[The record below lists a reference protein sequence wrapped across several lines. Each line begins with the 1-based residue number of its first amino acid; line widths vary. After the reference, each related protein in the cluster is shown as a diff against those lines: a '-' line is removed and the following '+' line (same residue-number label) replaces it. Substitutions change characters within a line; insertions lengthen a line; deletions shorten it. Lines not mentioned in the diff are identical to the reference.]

1 MENLNLKDFLKFN
14 FLSNIEL
21 SKDNKNLLFVK
32 SNQDYENNNY
42 ISDAFIYNIEKN
54 KIYKLTSVKDASL
67 VSWLDNDTV
76 IFKSSLRDEELKSK
90 KDEEFIDYSLLYSI
104 NINGGEAES
113 LFNIELEVIDLYS
126 IDENNFL
133 IKAIYDINRDKKIKE
148 DNYLEWA
155 KEEIDYEVFDE
166 IPFWINNVGITNKK
180 RDRLYHYN
188 KKENKLTAITDEY
201 SNVNSFKYKDGKVLC
216 IINSFKDKSP
226 TTSELRLYDINDI
239 NNIKEK
245 IIIDSNKYAIYF
257 ADFIID
263 DDNKEKIISVMTDM
277 KKYGLNENSSF
288 YLIDENNNINFVYHY
303 DNGLGNMIGTD
314 CSFGGGKDIRVY
326 KNQIYFVGTENENAH
341 IKCLDLKG
349 NIKNITNK
357 QGAVNY
363 FDVSND
369 DNIYFIAFRDLNL
382 EEIYCINNE
391 IEKQLTH
398 FNEDILKE
406 KSLSIPEKVSFKTP
420 NNFEIDG
427 WVLKPINYDENKK
440 YPAILD
446 IHGGPKTAYGEIFFN
461 EMQVWAN
468 MGYFVFFCNPRG
480 SEGKGNAFADIR
492 GIYGTIDYEDIMKFT
507 DIVLEK
513 YTNIDKSR
521 VGVTGGSY
529 GGFMVNWIIG
539 HTDRFKCAASQR
551 SISNWIDDFGTTDI
565 GYYFNPDELG
575 GDVWSGFDKLWEQ
588 SPLKYANNAKT
599 PTLFIHSEED
609 YRCYQSQA
617 FQMFTALKYH
627 GVESRICLFKC
638 ENHELSRSGK
648 PKHRVRRLK
657 EITDWF
663 EKYLK

>member
-1 MENLNLKDFLKFN
+1 MENLNIKDFLKFN

-21 SKDNKNLLFVK
+21 SKDDKNLLFVK

-42 ISDAFIYNIEKN
+42 ISNAFIYNIEKN
-54 KIYKLTSVKDASL
+54 IVYKLTSVKDASL

-90 KDEEFIDYSLLYSI
+90 KDEEFIDYSLFYSI

-133 IKAIYDINRDKKIKE
+133 IKAVYDINRDRKRKE
-148 DNYLEWA
+148 NNYLEWA

-166 IPFWINNVGITNKK
+166 IPFWVNNVGITNKK
-180 RDRLYHYN
+180 RERLYHYN

-216 IINSFKDKSP
+216 IINSFIDKAP

-263 DDNKEKIISVMTDM
+263 NDNNKEKIISVMTDM

-288 YLIDENNNINFVYHY
+288 YLIDENINLLYHY

-314 CSFGGGKDIRVY
+314 SSFGGGKEIRVY
-326 KNQIYFVGTENENAH
+326 KDKIYFVGTENENAH

-349 NIKNITNK
+349 NIKTITNK
-357 QGAVNY
+357 KGAVNY

-369 DNIYFIAFRDLNL
+369 DVYFIGFRDLKL
-382 EEIYCINNE
+382 EEIYCINNGV
-391 IEKQLTH
+391 EKQLTH
-398 FNEDILKE
+398 FNEDILKD
-406 KSLSIPEKVSFKTP
+406 KSLSIPERVSFKT
-420 NNFEIDG
+420 NNDFEIDG

-492 GIYGTIDYEDIMKFT
+492 KIYGTIDYEDIMKFT
-507 DIVLEK
+507 DVVLEK
-513 YTNIDKSR
+513 YTNIDKDR
-521 VGVTGGSY
+521 IGVTGGSY

-539 HTDRFKCAASQR
+539 HTNRFKCAASQR

-609 YRCYQSQA
+609 YRCYQTQA
-617 FQMFTALKYH
+617 FQMFTALKYY
-627 GVESRICLFKC
+627 GVESRICLFKG

-648 PKHRVRRLK
+648 PKHRLRRLK
-657 EITDWF
+657 EITNWF

>member
-1 MENLNLKDFLKFN
+1 MF
-14 FLSNIEL
+14 
-21 SKDNKNLLFVK
+21 
-32 SNQDYENNNY
+32 
-42 ISDAFIYNIEKN
+42 
-54 KIYKLTSVKDASL
+54 
-67 VSWLDNDTV
+67 
-76 IFKSSLRDEELKSK
+76 
-90 KDEEFIDYSLLYSI
+90 YSI

-113 LFNIELEVIDLYS
+113 LFNIELEAVDLYS

-133 IKAIYDINRDKKIKE
+133 IKAIYDINREKKRKE
-148 DNYLEWA
+148 DNYLEWV
-155 KEEIDYEVFDE
+155 KEEVDYEVFDE
-166 IPFWINNVGITNKK
+166 IPFWVNNVGITNKK
-180 RDRLYHYN
+180 RERLYHYN
-188 KKENKLTAITDEY
+188 KKENKLTSITDEY

-216 IINSFKDKSP
+216 IINSFTDKAP
-226 TTSELRLYDINDI
+226 TTTELRLYDINDI

-245 IIIDSNKYAIYF
+245 VIIDSNKYAIYF

-263 DDNKEKIISVMTDM
+263 YDNKEKIISVMTDM
-277 KKYGLNENSSF
+277 KKYGLNENSGF
-288 YLIDENNNINFVYHY
+288 YLIDENNNINLLYHY

-314 CSFGGGKDIRVY
+314 SSYGGGNDIRVY
-326 KNQIYFVGTENENAH
+326 KDKIYFVGTENENVH
-341 IKCLDLKG
+341 IKCLDFKG
-349 NIKNITNK
+349 NIITITNK
-357 QGAVNY
+357 KGAVNC
-363 FDVSND
+363 FDVSD
-369 DNIYFIAFRDLNL
+369 DNIYFIGFRDLKL
-382 EEIYCINNE
+382 EEIYSINNE
-391 IEKQLTH
+391 AEKQLTF
-398 FNEDILKE
+398 FNEDVLKE
-406 KSLSIPEKVSFKTP
+406 KSLSIPEKVSFKTS
-420 NNFEIDG
+420 NNFEIEG
-427 WVLKPINYDENKK
+427 WVLKPINYDEKQK

-492 GIYGTIDYEDIMKFT
+492 KIYGTIDYEDIMKFT

-513 YTNIDKSR
+513 YTNIDKNR
-521 VGVTGGSY
+521 LGVTGGSY

-539 HTDRFKCAASQR
+539 HTDRFKCAVSQR

-575 GDVWSGFDKLWEQ
+575 GDVCSGFDKLWQQ

-609 YRCYQSQA
+609 YRCYQTQA
-617 FQMFTALKYH
+617 FQMFTALKYY
-627 GVESRICLFKC
+627 GVESRICLFKG

-648 PKHRVRRLK
+648 PKHRLRRLK

>member
-1 MENLNLKDFLKFN
+1 MESLNIKDFLNFN

-21 SKDNKNLLFVK
+21 SEDNKNLLFVK
-32 SNQDYENNNY
+32 SNQNYENNNY
-42 ISDAFIYNIEKN
+42 ISDAFIYNIENN
-54 KIYKLTSVKDASL
+54 KTYKLTSVKDASL
-67 VSWLDNDTV
+67 VSWLNNDTV

-90 KDEEFIDYSLLYSI
+90 KDEEFIDYSLFYSI

-113 LFNIELEVIDLYS
+113 LFNIELEAVDLYS

-133 IKAIYDINRDKKIKE
+133 IKAIYDINREKKRKE
-148 DNYLEWA
+148 DNYLEWV
-155 KEEIDYEVFDE
+155 KEEVDYEVFDE
-166 IPFWINNVGITNKK
+166 IPFLVNNVGITNKK
-180 RDRLYHYN
+180 RERLYHYN
-188 KKENKLTAITDEY
+188 KKENKLTSITDEY
-201 SNVNSFKYKDGKVLC
+201 SNVNSFKYKNGKVLC
-216 IINSFKDKSP
+216 IINSFTDKAP
-226 TTSELRLYDINDI
+226 TTTELRLYDINDI

-245 IIIDSNKYAIYF
+245 VIIDSNKYAIYF

-263 DDNKEKIISVMTDM
+263 YDNKEKIISVMTDM
-277 KKYGLNENSSF
+277 KKYGLNENSGF
-288 YLIDENNNINFVYHY
+288 YLIDENNNINLLYHY

-314 CSFGGGKDIRVY
+314 SSFGGGKDIRVY
-326 KNQIYFVGTENENAH
+326 KDKIYFVGTENENAH

-349 NIKNITNK
+349 NIITITNK
-357 QGAVNY
+357 KGAVNC
-363 FDVSND
+363 FDVSD
-369 DNIYFIAFRDLNL
+369 DNIYFIGFRDLKL
-382 EEIYCINNE
+382 EDIYSINNE
-391 IEKQLTH
+391 AEKQLTC
-398 FNEDILKE
+398 FNEDVIKE
-406 KSLSIPEKVSFKTP
+406 KSLSIPEKVSFKTS

-492 GIYGTIDYEDIMKFT
+492 KIYGTIDYEDIMKFT

-513 YTNIDKSR
+513 YTNIDKNR
-521 VGVTGGSY
+521 LGVTGGSY

-539 HTDRFKCAASQR
+539 HTDRFKCAVSQR

-575 GDVWSGFDKLWEQ
+575 GDVCSGFDKLWQQ

-609 YRCYQSQA
+609 YRCYQTQA
-617 FQMFTALKYH
+617 FQMFTALKYY
-627 GVESRICLFKC
+627 GVESRICLFKG

-648 PKHRVRRLK
+648 PKHRLRRLK

>member
-1 MENLNLKDFLKFN
+1 MESLNIKDFLNFN

-21 SKDNKNLLFVK
+21 SEDNKNLLFIK
-32 SNQDYENNNY
+32 SNQDYEKNNY

-54 KIYKLTSVKDASL
+54 KTYKLTSVKDVSL
-67 VSWLDNDTV
+67 ISWLNNDTV

-90 KDEEFIDYSLLYSI
+90 KDEEFIDYSLFYSI

-113 LFNIELEVIDLYS
+113 LFNIELEAVDLYS

-133 IKAIYDINRDKKIKE
+133 IKAIYDINREKKRKE
-148 DNYLEWA
+148 DNYLEWV
-155 KEEIDYEVFDE
+155 KEEVDYEVFDE
-166 IPFWINNVGITNKK
+166 IPFWVNNVGITNKK
-180 RDRLYHYN
+180 RERLYHYN
-188 KKENKLTAITDEY
+188 KKENKLTSITDEY

-216 IINSFKDKSP
+216 IINSFTDKAP
-226 TTSELRLYDINDI
+226 TTTELRLYDINDI

-245 IIIDSNKYAIYF
+245 VIIDSNKYAIYF

-263 DDNKEKIISVMTDM
+263 YDNKEKIISVMTDM
-277 KKYGLNENSSF
+277 KKYGLNENSGF
-288 YLIDENNNINFVYHY
+288 YLIDENNNINLLYHY

-314 CSFGGGKDIRVY
+314 SSYGGGNDIRVY
-326 KNQIYFVGTENENAH
+326 KDKIYFVGTENENAH
-341 IKCLDLKG
+341 IKCLDFKG
-349 NIKNITNK
+349 SISTITNK
-357 QGAVNY
+357 KGAVNC
-363 FDVSND
+363 FDVSD
-369 DNIYFIAFRDLNL
+369 DNIYFIGFRDLKL
-382 EEIYCINNE
+382 EEIYSINNE
-391 IEKQLTH
+391 AEKQLTC
-398 FNEDILKE
+398 FNEDVIKE
-406 KSLSIPEKVSFKTP
+406 KSLSIPEKVSFKTS

-492 GIYGTIDYEDIMKFT
+492 KIYGTIDYEDIMKFT

-513 YTNIDKSR
+513 YTNIDKNR
-521 VGVTGGSY
+521 LGVTGGSY

-539 HTDRFKCAASQR
+539 HTDRFKCAVSQR

-575 GDVWSGFDKLWEQ
+575 GDVCSGFDKLWQQ

-609 YRCYQSQA
+609 YRCYQTQA
-617 FQMFTALKYH
+617 FQMFTALKYY
-627 GVESRICLFKC
+627 GVESRICLFKG

-648 PKHRVRRLK
+648 PKHRLRRLK

>member
-1 MENLNLKDFLKFN
+1 MENLNIKDFLKFN

-76 IFKSSLRDEELKSK
+76 IFKSSLRDEELKIK
-90 KDEEFIDYSLLYSI
+90 KDEEFIDYSLIYSI

-133 IKAIYDINRDKKIKE
+133 IKAIYDINRDKKRKE

-166 IPFWINNVGITNKK
+166 IPFWINNVGVTNKK

-216 IINSFKDKSP
+216 IINSFKDKAP
-226 TTSELRLYDINDI
+226 ITSELRLYDINDV

-263 DDNKEKIISVMTDM
+263 NDNKEKIISVMADM

-288 YLIDENNNINFVYHY
+288 YLIDETNNINLIYHY

-349 NIKNITNK
+349 NIKTITNK
-357 QGAVNY
+357 QGAVNC

-369 DNIYFIAFRDLNL
+369 DIYFIAFRDLKL
-382 EEIYCINNE
+382 EENI
-391 IEKQLTH
+391 
-398 FNEDILKE
+398 
-406 KSLSIPEKVSFKTP
+406 
-420 NNFEIDG
+420 
-427 WVLKPINYDENKK
+427 VL
-440 YPAILD
+440 
-446 IHGGPKTAYGEIFFN
+446 
-461 EMQVWAN
+461 
-468 MGYFVFFCNPRG
+468 
-480 SEGKGNAFADIR
+480 
-492 GIYGTIDYEDIMKFT
+492 IMKQ
-507 DIVLEK
+507 
-513 YTNIDKSR
+513 KS
-521 VGVTGGSY
+521 
-529 GGFMVNWIIG
+529 N
-539 HTDRFKCAASQR
+539 
-551 SISNWIDDFGTTDI
+551 
-565 GYYFNPDELG
+565 
-575 GDVWSGFDKLWEQ
+575 
-588 SPLKYANNAKT
+588 
-599 PTLFIHSEED
+599 
-609 YRCYQSQA
+609 
-617 FQMFTALKYH
+617 
-627 GVESRICLFKC
+627 
-638 ENHELSRSGK
+638 
-648 PKHRVRRLK
+648 
-657 EITDWF
+657 
-663 EKYLK
+663 

>member
-1 MENLNLKDFLKFN
+1 MESLNIKDFLNFN

-21 SKDNKNLLFVK
+21 SENNKNLLFVK
-32 SNQDYENNNY
+32 SSQNYENNNY
-42 ISDAFIYNIEKN
+42 ISDAFIYNIENN
-54 KIYKLTSVKDASL
+54 KTYKLTSVKDASL
-67 VSWLDNDTV
+67 VSWLNNDTV

-90 KDEEFIDYSLLYSI
+90 KDEEFIDYSLFYSI

-113 LFNIELEVIDLYS
+113 LFNIELEAVDLYS

-133 IKAIYDINRDKKIKE
+133 IKAIYDINREKKRKE
-148 DNYLEWA
+148 DNYLEWV
-155 KEEIDYEVFDE
+155 KEEVDYEVFDE
-166 IPFWINNVGITNKK
+166 IPFWVNNVGITNKK
-180 RDRLYHYN
+180 RERLYHYN
-188 KKENKLTAITDEY
+188 KKENKLTSITDEY

-216 IINSFKDKSP
+216 IINSFTDKAP
-226 TTSELRLYDINDI
+226 TTTELRLYDINDI

-245 IIIDSNKYAIYF
+245 VIIDSNKYAIYF

-263 DDNKEKIISVMTDM
+263 YDNKEKIISVMTDM
-277 KKYGLNENSSF
+277 KKYGLNENSGF
-288 YLIDENNNINFVYHY
+288 YLIDENNNINLLYHY

-314 CSFGGGKDIRVY
+314 SSYGGGNDIRVY
-326 KNQIYFVGTENENAH
+326 KDKIYFVGTENENVH
-341 IKCLDLKG
+341 IKCLDFKG
-349 NIKNITNK
+349 NIITITNK
-357 QGAVNY
+357 KGAVNC
-363 FDVSND
+363 FDVSD
-369 DNIYFIAFRDLNL
+369 DNIYFIGFRDLKL
-382 EEIYCINNE
+382 EEIYSINNE
-391 IEKQLTH
+391 AEKQLTF
-398 FNEDILKE
+398 FNEDVLKE
-406 KSLSIPEKVSFKTP
+406 KSLSILERVSFKTN

-427 WVLKPINYDENKK
+427 WVLKPINYDEKQK

-492 GIYGTIDYEDIMKFT
+492 KIYGTIDYEDIMKFT

-513 YTNIDKSR
+513 YTNIDKNR
-521 VGVTGGSY
+521 LGVTGGSY

-539 HTDRFKCAASQR
+539 HTDRFKCAVSQR

-575 GDVWSGFDKLWEQ
+575 GDVCSGFDKLWQQ

-609 YRCYQSQA
+609 YRCYQTQA
-617 FQMFTALKYH
+617 FQMFTALKYY
-627 GVESRICLFKC
+627 GVESRICLFKG

-648 PKHRVRRLK
+648 PKHRLRRLK

>member
-1 MENLNLKDFLKFN
+1 MESLNIKDFLNFN

-21 SKDNKNLLFVK
+21 SENNKNLLFVK
-32 SNQDYENNNY
+32 SSQNYENNNY
-42 ISDAFIYNIEKN
+42 ISDAFIYNIENN
-54 KIYKLTSVKDASL
+54 KTYKLTSVKDASL
-67 VSWLDNDTV
+67 VSWLNNDTV

-90 KDEEFIDYSLLYSI
+90 KDEEFIDYSLFYSI

-113 LFNIELEVIDLYS
+113 LFNIELEAVDLYS

-133 IKAIYDINRDKKIKE
+133 IKAIYDINREKKRKE
-148 DNYLEWA
+148 DNYLEWV
-155 KEEIDYEVFDE
+155 KEEVDYEVFDE
-166 IPFWINNVGITNKK
+166 IPFWVNNVGITNKK
-180 RDRLYHYN
+180 RERLYHYN
-188 KKENKLTAITDEY
+188 KKENKLTSITDEY

-216 IINSFKDKSP
+216 IINSFTDKAP
-226 TTSELRLYDINDI
+226 TTTELRLYDINDI

-245 IIIDSNKYAIYF
+245 VIIDSNKYAIYF

-263 DDNKEKIISVMTDM
+263 YDNKEKIISVMTDM
-277 KKYGLNENSSF
+277 KKYGLNENSGF
-288 YLIDENNNINFVYHY
+288 YLIDENNNINLLYHY

-314 CSFGGGKDIRVY
+314 SSYGGGNDIRVY
-326 KNQIYFVGTENENAH
+326 KDKIYFVGTENENVH
-341 IKCLDLKG
+341 IKCLDFKG
-349 NIKNITNK
+349 NIITITNK
-357 QGAVNY
+357 KGAVNC
-363 FDVSND
+363 FDVSD
-369 DNIYFIAFRDLNL
+369 DNIYFIGFRDLKL
-382 EEIYCINNE
+382 EEIYSINNE
-391 IEKQLTH
+391 AEKQLTF
-398 FNEDILKE
+398 FNEDVLKE
-406 KSLSIPEKVSFKTP
+406 KSLSIPEKVSFKTS
-420 NNFEIDG
+420 NNFEIEG
-427 WVLKPINYDENKK
+427 WVLKPINYDEKQK

-492 GIYGTIDYEDIMKFT
+492 KIYGTIDYEDIMKFT

-513 YTNIDKSR
+513 YTNIDKNR
-521 VGVTGGSY
+521 LGVTGGSY

-539 HTDRFKCAASQR
+539 HTDRFKCAVSQR

-575 GDVWSGFDKLWEQ
+575 GDVCSGFDKLWQQ

-609 YRCYQSQA
+609 YRCYQTQA
-617 FQMFTALKYH
+617 FQMFTALKYY
-627 GVESRICLFKC
+627 GVESRICLFKG

-648 PKHRVRRLK
+648 PKHRLRRLK

>member
-1 MENLNLKDFLKFN
+1 MESLNIKDFLNFN
-14 FLSNIEL
+14 FLSNIEI
-21 SKDNKNLLFVK
+21 SVDNKNLLFIK
-32 SNQDYENNNY
+32 SNQDYEKNNY
-42 ISDAFIYNIEKN
+42 ISDAFIYNTEKD
-54 KIYKLTSVKDASL
+54 KTYKLTSVKDASL
-67 VSWLDNDTV
+67 VSWLNNDTV
-76 IFKSSLRDEELKSK
+76 IFKSSLRDEELKMK
-90 KDEEFIDYSLLYSI
+90 KEEEFIDYSLFYSI

-113 LFNIELEVIDLYS
+113 LFNIELEVVDLYS

-133 IKAIYDINRDKKIKE
+133 IKAIYDINREKKRKE
-148 DNYLEWA
+148 ENYLEWA

-166 IPFWINNVGITNKK
+166 IPFWVNNVEITNKK
-180 RDRLYHYN
+180 RERLYHYN
-188 KKENKLTAITDEY
+188 KKENKLAAITDEY
-201 SNVNSFKYKDGKVLC
+201 SNVDYFKYKDGKVLC
-216 IINSFKDKSP
+216 IINYFTDKAP
-226 TTSELRLYDINDI
+226 TTTELRLYDINDI

-245 IIIDSNKYAIYF
+245 VIIDSNKYAIYF
-257 ADFIID
+257 ADFVID
-263 DDNKEKIISVMTDM
+263 NDNKEKIISVMTDM

-288 YLIDENNNINFVYHY
+288 YLIDENNNINLVYHY

-314 CSFGGGKDIRVY
+314 SSFGGEKDIRVY
-326 KNQIYFVGTENENAH
+326 KDKIYFVGTENENAH

-349 NIKNITNK
+349 NIKTITNK
-357 QGAVNY
+357 QGAVNC
-363 FDVSND
+363 FDVFN
-369 DNIYFIAFRDLNL
+369 DNIYFIGFRDLKL
-382 EEIYCINNE
+382 EEIYFINNSL
-391 IEKQLTH
+391 EKQLTF
-398 FNEDILKE
+398 FNEDVIKE
-406 KSLSIPEKVSFKTP
+406 KSLSTPEKVSFKTN
-420 NNFEIDG
+420 NNFEIEG

-492 GIYGTIDYEDIMKFT
+492 KIYGTIDYEDIMKFT
-507 DIVLEK
+507 DVVLEK
-513 YTNIDKSR
+513 YTNIDKSKL
-521 VGVTGGSY
+521 GVTGGSY

-575 GDVWSGFDKLWEQ
+575 GDVCSGFDKLWEQ

-609 YRCYQSQA
+609 YRCYQTQA
-617 FQMFTALKYH
+617 FQMFTALKYYD
-627 GVESRICLFKC
+627 VESRICLFKG

-657 EITDWF
+657 EITNWF

>member
-1 MENLNLKDFLKFN
+1 MESLNIKDFLNFN

-21 SKDNKNLLFVK
+21 SEDNKNLLFVK
-32 SNQDYENNNY
+32 SNQNYENNNY
-42 ISDAFIYNIEKN
+42 ISDAFIYNIENN
-54 KIYKLTSVKDASL
+54 KTYKLTSVKDASL
-67 VSWLDNDTV
+67 VSWLNNDTV

-90 KDEEFIDYSLLYSI
+90 KDEDFIDYSLFYSI

-113 LFNIELEVIDLYS
+113 LFNIELEAVDLYS

-133 IKAIYDINRDKKIKE
+133 IKAIYDINREKKRKE
-148 DNYLEWA
+148 DNYLEWV
-155 KEEIDYEVFDE
+155 KEEVDYEVFDE
-166 IPFWINNVGITNKK
+166 IPFWVNNIGITNKK
-180 RDRLYHYN
+180 RERLYHYN
-188 KKENKLTAITDEY
+188 KKENKLTSITDEY

-216 IINSFKDKSP
+216 IINSFTDKAP
-226 TTSELRLYDINDI
+226 TTTELRLYDINDI

-245 IIIDSNKYAIYF
+245 VIIDSNKYAIYF

-263 DDNKEKIISVMTDM
+263 YDNKEKIISVMTDM
-277 KKYGLNENSSF
+277 KKYGLNENSGF
-288 YLIDENNNINFVYHY
+288 YLIDENNNINLLYHY

-314 CSFGGGKDIRVY
+314 SSFGGGKDIRVY
-326 KNQIYFVGTENENAH
+326 KDKIYFVGTENENAH
-341 IKCLDLKG
+341 IKCLDFKG
-349 NIKNITNK
+349 NIITITNK
-357 QGAVNY
+357 KGAVNC
-363 FDVSND
+363 FDVSD
-369 DNIYFIAFRDLNL
+369 DNIYFIGFRDLKL
-382 EEIYCINNE
+382 EEIYSINNE
-391 IEKQLTH
+391 AEKQLTC
-398 FNEDILKE
+398 FNEDVIKE
-406 KSLSIPEKVSFKTP
+406 KSLSIPEKVSFKTS

-492 GIYGTIDYEDIMKFT
+492 KIYGTIDYEDIMKFT

-513 YTNIDKSR
+513 YTNIDKNR
-521 VGVTGGSY
+521 LGVTGGSY

-539 HTDRFKCAASQR
+539 HTDRFKCAVSQR

-575 GDVWSGFDKLWEQ
+575 GDVCSGFDKLWQQ

-609 YRCYQSQA
+609 YRCYQTQA
-617 FQMFTALKYH
+617 FQMFTALKYY
-627 GVESRICLFKC
+627 GVESRICLFKG

-648 PKHRVRRLK
+648 PKHRLRRLK

>member
-1 MENLNLKDFLKFN
+1 MESLNIKDFLNFN

-21 SKDNKNLLFVK
+21 SEDNKNLLFVK
-32 SNQDYENNNY
+32 SNQNYENNNY

-54 KIYKLTSVKDASL
+54 KTYKLTSVKDASL
-67 VSWLDNDTV
+67 VSWLNNDTV

-90 KDEEFIDYSLLYSI
+90 KDEEFIDYSLFYSI

-113 LFNIELEVIDLYS
+113 LFNIELEAV
-126 IDENNFL
+126 NFL
-133 IKAIYDINRDKKIKE
+133 IKAIYDINREKKRKE
-148 DNYLEWA
+148 DNYLEWV
-155 KEEIDYEVFDE
+155 KEEVDYEVFDE
-166 IPFWINNVGITNKK
+166 IPFWVNNVGITNKK
-180 RDRLYHYN
+180 RERLYHYN
-188 KKENKLTAITDEY
+188 KKENKLTSITDEY

-216 IINSFKDKSP
+216 IINSFTDKAP
-226 TTSELRLYDINDI
+226 TTTELRLYDINDI

-245 IIIDSNKYAIYF
+245 VIIDSNKYAIYF

-263 DDNKEKIISVMTDM
+263 YDNKEKIISVMTDM
-277 KKYGLNENSSF
+277 KKYGLNENSGF
-288 YLIDENNNINFVYHY
+288 YLIDENNNINLLYHY

-314 CSFGGGKDIRVY
+314 SSYGGGNDIRVY
-326 KNQIYFVGTENENAH
+326 KDKIYFVGTENENVH
-341 IKCLDLKG
+341 IKCLDFKG
-349 NIKNITNK
+349 NIITITNK
-357 QGAVNY
+357 KGAVNC
-363 FDVSND
+363 FDVSD
-369 DNIYFIAFRDLNL
+369 DNIYFIGFRDLKL
-382 EEIYCINNE
+382 EEIYSINNE
-391 IEKQLTH
+391 AEKQLTF
-398 FNEDILKE
+398 FNEDVLKE
-406 KSLSIPEKVSFKTP
+406 KSLSIPEKVSFKTS
-420 NNFEIDG
+420 NNFEIEG
-427 WVLKPINYDENKK
+427 WVLKPINYDEKQK

-492 GIYGTIDYEDIMKFT
+492 KIYGTIDYEDIMKFT

-513 YTNIDKSR
+513 YTNIDKNR
-521 VGVTGGSY
+521 LGVTGGSY

-539 HTDRFKCAASQR
+539 HTDRFKCAVSQR

-575 GDVWSGFDKLWEQ
+575 GDVCSGFDKLWQQ

-609 YRCYQSQA
+609 YRCYQTQA
-617 FQMFTALKYH
+617 FQMFTALKYY
-627 GVESRICLFKC
+627 GVESRICLFKG

-648 PKHRVRRLK
+648 PKHRLRRLK

>member
-1 MENLNLKDFLKFN
+1 MESLNIKDFLNFN
-14 FLSNIEL
+14 FLSNIEF
-21 SKDNKNLLFVK
+21 SENNKNLLFVK
-32 SNQDYENNNY
+32 SNQNYENNNY
-42 ISDAFIYNIEKN
+42 ISDAFIYNIENN
-54 KIYKLTSVKDASL
+54 KTYKLTSVKDASL
-67 VSWLDNDTV
+67 VSWLNNDTV

-90 KDEEFIDYSLLYSI
+90 KDEEFIDYSLFYSI

-113 LFNIELEVIDLYS
+113 LFNIELEAVDLYS

-133 IKAIYDINRDKKIKE
+133 IKAIYDINREKKRKE
-148 DNYLEWA
+148 DNYLEWV
-155 KEEIDYEVFDE
+155 KEEVDYEVFDE
-166 IPFWINNVGITNKK
+166 IPFWVNNVGITNKK
-180 RDRLYHYN
+180 RERLYHYN
-188 KKENKLTAITDEY
+188 KKENKLTSITDEY

-216 IINSFKDKSP
+216 IINSFTDKAP
-226 TTSELRLYDINDI
+226 TTTELRLYDINDI

-245 IIIDSNKYAIYF
+245 VIIDSNKYAIYF

-263 DDNKEKIISVMTDM
+263 YDNKEKIISVMTDM
-277 KKYGLNENSSF
+277 KKYGLNENSGF
-288 YLIDENNNINFVYHY
+288 YLIDENNNINLLYHY
-303 DNGLGNMIGTD
+303 DNGLGNMIVTD
-314 CSFGGGKDIRVY
+314 SSFGGGKDIRVY
-326 KNQIYFVGTENENAH
+326 KDKIYFVGTENENAH

-349 NIKNITNK
+349 NIITITNK
-357 QGAVNY
+357 KGAVNC
-363 FDVSND
+363 FDVSD
-369 DNIYFIAFRDLNL
+369 DNIYFIGFRDLKL
-382 EEIYCINNE
+382 EEIYSINNE
-391 IEKQLTH
+391 AEKQLTC
-398 FNEDILKE
+398 FNEDVIKE
-406 KSLSIPEKVSFKTP
+406 KSLSIPEKVSFKTN

-492 GIYGTIDYEDIMKFT
+492 KIYGTIDYEDIMKFT
-507 DIVLEK
+507 DIALEK
-513 YTNIDKSR
+513 YTNIDKNR
-521 VGVTGGSY
+521 LGVTGGSY

-539 HTDRFKCAASQR
+539 HTDRFKCAVSQR

-575 GDVWSGFDKLWEQ
+575 GDVCSGFDKLWQQ

-609 YRCYQSQA
+609 YRCYQTQA
-617 FQMFTALKYH
+617 FQMFTALKYY
-627 GVESRICLFKC
+627 GVESRICLFKG

-648 PKHRVRRLK
+648 PKHRLRRLK

>member
-1 MENLNLKDFLKFN
+1 MESLNIKDFLNFN

-21 SKDNKNLLFVK
+21 SEDNKKLLFIK
-32 SNQDYENNNY
+32 SNQDYEKNNY
-42 ISDAFIYNIEKN
+42 VSDAFIYNIEKN
-54 KIYKLTSVKDASL
+54 KTYKLTSVKDAAF
-67 VSWLDNDTV
+67 VSWLNNDKV
-76 IFKSSLRDEELKSK
+76 IFKSSLRDEELKIK
-90 KDEEFIDYSLLYSI
+90 KDEEFIDYSLFYSI

-113 LFNIELEVIDLYS
+113 LFNIELEAVDLYS

-133 IKAIYDINRDKKIKE
+133 IKAIYDINREKKRKE

-166 IPFWINNVGITNKK
+166 IPFWVNNVGITNKK
-180 RDRLYHYN
+180 RERLYHYN

-216 IINSFKDKSP
+216 IINSFKDKAP

-257 ADFIID
+257 ADFVI
-263 DDNKEKIISVMTDM
+263 DNKEKIISVMTDM

-288 YLIDENNNINFVYHY
+288 YLIDENNNINLLYHY

-314 CSFGGGKDIRVY
+314 SSYGGGKDIRVY
-326 KNQIYFVGTENENAH
+326 KDKIYFVGTENENAH

-349 NIKNITNK
+349 NINTITNK
-357 QGAVNY
+357 QGAVNC
-363 FDVSND
+363 FDVSNNE
-369 DNIYFIAFRDLNL
+369 NIYFIGFRDLKL
-382 EEIYCINNE
+382 EEIYSINNGLE
-391 IEKQLTH
+391 NQLSF

-406 KSLSIPEKVSFKTP
+406 KSLSIPERVSFKT
-420 NNFEIDG
+420 NNEFEIEG

-492 GIYGTIDYEDIMKFT
+492 GIYGTIDYEDIIKFT

-513 YTNIDKSR
+513 YTNIDKNR
-521 VGVTGGSY
+521 LGVTGGSY

-539 HTDRFKCAASQR
+539 HTDKFRCAVSQR

-575 GDVWSGFDKLWEQ
+575 GDIWSGFDKLWKQ
-588 SPLKYANNAKT
+588 SPLKYANNVKT

-609 YRCYQSQA
+609 YRCYQTQA
-617 FQMFTALKYH
+617 FQMFTALKYY
-627 GVESRICLFKC
+627 GVESRLCLFKS

-648 PKHRVRRLK
+648 PKHRLRRLK
-657 EITDWF
+657 EITNWF

>member
-1 MENLNLKDFLKFN
+1 MENLNIKDFLKFN

-133 IKAIYDINRDKKIKE
+133 IKAIYDINRDKKRKE

-166 IPFWINNVGITNKK
+166 IPFWINNVGVTNKK

-216 IINSFKDKSP
+216 IINSFKDKAP
-226 TTSELRLYDINDI
+226 TTSELRLYDINDL

-263 DDNKEKIISVMTDM
+263 NDNKEKIISVMTDM
-277 KKYGLNENSSF
+277 KKYGLNENCGF
-288 YLIDENNNINFVYHY
+288 YLIDENINILYHY

-314 CSFGGGKDIRVY
+314 CSFGGGKDIRVH
-326 KNQIYFVGTENENAH
+326 KDKIYFVGTENENAH

-369 DNIYFIAFRDLNL
+369 DIYFIALRDLKL
-382 EEIYCINNE
+382 EEIYCINKE
-391 IEKQLTH
+391 TEKQLTH

-427 WVLKPINYDENKK
+427 WVLKPINYDVNKK

-492 GIYGTIDYEDIMKFT
+492 RIYGTIDYEDIMKFT

-513 YTNIDKSR
+513 YANIDKDR

-575 GDVWSGFDKLWEQ
+575 GDVCSGFDKLWEQ

-609 YRCYQSQA
+609 YRCYQTQA
-617 FQMFTALKYH
+617 FQMFTALKYY
-627 GVESRICLFKC
+627 GVESRICLFKG

>member
-1 MENLNLKDFLKFN
+1 MENLNIKDFLKFN

-21 SKDNKNLLFVK
+21 SKDDKNLLFVK

-42 ISDAFIYNIEKN
+42 ISNAFIYNIEKN
-54 KIYKLTSVKDASL
+54 IVYKLTSVKDASL

-90 KDEEFIDYSLLYSI
+90 KDEEFIDYSLFYSI

-133 IKAIYDINRDKKIKE
+133 IKAVYDINRDRKRKE
-148 DNYLEWA
+148 NNYLEWA

-166 IPFWINNVGITNKK
+166 IPFWVNNVGITNKK
-180 RDRLYHYN
+180 RERLYHYN

-216 IINSFKDKSP
+216 IINSFIDKAP

-263 DDNKEKIISVMTDM
+263 NDNNKEKIISVMTDM

-288 YLIDENNNINFVYHY
+288 YLIDENINLLYHY

-314 CSFGGGKDIRVY
+314 SSFGGGKEIRVY
-326 KNQIYFVGTENENAH
+326 KDKIYFVGTENENAH

-349 NIKNITNK
+349 NIKTITNK
-357 QGAVNY
+357 KGAVNY

-369 DNIYFIAFRDLNL
+369 DVYFIGFRDLKL
-382 EEIYCINNE
+382 EEIYCINNGV
-391 IEKQLTH
+391 EKQLTH
-398 FNEDILKE
+398 FNEDILKD
-406 KSLSIPEKVSFKTP
+406 KSLSIPERVSFKT
-420 NNFEIDG
+420 NNDFEIDG

-492 GIYGTIDYEDIMKFT
+492 KIYGTIDYEDIMKFT
-507 DIVLEK
+507 DVVLEK
-513 YTNIDKSR
+513 YTNIDKDR
-521 VGVTGGSY
+521 IGVTGGSY

-539 HTDRFKCAASQR
+539 HTNRFKCAASQR

-609 YRCYQSQA
+609 YRCYQTQA
-617 FQMFTALKYH
+617 FQMFTALKYY
-627 GVESRICLFKC
+627 GVESRICLFKG

-648 PKHRVRRLK
+648 PKHRLRRLK

>member
-1 MENLNLKDFLKFN
+1 MESLNIKDFLNFN
-14 FLSNIEL
+14 FLSNIEI
-21 SKDNKNLLFVK
+21 SADNKNLLFVK
-32 SNQDYENNNY
+32 SNQDYEKNNY
-42 ISDAFIYNIEKN
+42 ISDAFIYNIEKT
-54 KIYKLTSVKDASL
+54 KTYKLTSVKDASL
-67 VSWLDNDTV
+67 VSWLNNDTV
-76 IFKSSLRDEELKSK
+76 IFKSSLRDEELKMK
-90 KDEEFIDYSLLYSI
+90 KEEEFIDYSLFYSI

-113 LFNIELEVIDLYS
+113 LFNIELEVVDLYS

-133 IKAIYDINRDKKIKE
+133 IKAIYDINREKKRKE
-148 DNYLEWA
+148 ENYLEWA

-166 IPFWINNVGITNKK
+166 IPFWVNNVGITNKK
-180 RDRLYHYN
+180 RERLYHYN

-201 SNVNSFKYKDGKVLC
+201 SNVNSFKYKDSKVLC
-216 IINSFKDKSP
+216 IINAFRDKAP
-226 TTSELRLYDINDI
+226 TTTELRLYDIKDI

-245 IIIDSNKYAIYF
+245 VIIDSNKYAIYF

-263 DDNKEKIISVMTDM
+263 NDNKEKIISVMTDM

-288 YLIDENNNINFVYHY
+288 YLIDENNNINLVYHY

-314 CSFGGGKDIRVY
+314 SSYGGGKYIRVY
-326 KNQIYFVGTENENAH
+326 KNKIYFVGTENENAH
-341 IKCLDLKG
+341 IKFLDLKG
-349 NIKNITNK
+349 NIKTITNK
-357 QGAVNY
+357 QGAVNC
-363 FDVSND
+363 FDVSD
-369 DNIYFIAFRDLNL
+369 DNIYFIGFRDLKL
-382 EEIYCINNE
+382 EEIYSINNGL
-391 IEKQLTH
+391 EKQLSY
-398 FNEDILKE
+398 FNEDVIKE
-406 KSLSIPEKVSFKTP
+406 KSLSTPEKVSFKTN
-420 NNFEIDG
+420 NNFEIEG

-492 GIYGTIDYEDIMKFT
+492 KIYGTIDYEDIMKFT
-507 DIVLEK
+507 DVVLEK
-513 YTNIDKSR
+513 YTNIDKSKL
-521 VGVTGGSY
+521 GVTGGSY

-575 GDVWSGFDKLWEQ
+575 GDVCSGFDKLWEQ

-609 YRCYQSQA
+609 YRCYQTQA
-617 FQMFTALKYH
+617 FQMFTALKYYD
-627 GVESRICLFKC
+627 VESRICLFKG

-657 EITDWF
+657 EITNWF

>member
-1 MENLNLKDFLKFN
+1 MESLNIKDFLNFN

-21 SKDNKNLLFVK
+21 SKDNKNLLFIK
-32 SNQDYENNNY
+32 SNQDYEKNNY
-42 ISDAFIYNIEKN
+42 ISDVFIYNIEKN
-54 KIYKLTSVKDASL
+54 KIYKLTSVKDANL
-67 VSWLDNDTV
+67 VSWLNNDTV
-76 IFKSSLRDEELKSK
+76 IFKSSLRDEELKIK
-90 KDEEFIDYSLLYSI
+90 KEEEFIDYSLFYSI
-104 NINGGEAES
+104 NINGGEADS
-113 LFNIELEVIDLYS
+113 LFNIELEAVDLYS

-133 IKAIYDINRDKKIKE
+133 MKAVYDIKMDKKRKE

-155 KEEIDYEVFDE
+155 KEEVDYEVFDE
-166 IPFWINNVGITNKK
+166 IPFWVNNVGITNKK
-180 RDRLYHYN
+180 RERLYHYN

-201 SNVNSFKYKDGKVLC
+201 SNVNSFKYKEGKVLC
-216 IINSFKDKSP
+216 IINSFTDKAP
-226 TTSELRLYDINDI
+226 ITTELRLYDINDI

-245 IIIDSNKYAIYF
+245 VIIDSNKYAIYF
-257 ADFIID
+257 ADFVVD
-263 DDNKEKIISVMTDM
+263 NDNKEKIISVMTDM
-277 KKYGLNENSSF
+277 KKYGLNENCSF
-288 YLIDENNNINFVYHY
+288 YLIDESNNINLVYHY
-303 DNGLGNMIGTD
+303 DNGFGNMIGTD
-314 CSFGGGKDIRVY
+314 SSYGGGKDIRVY
-326 KNQIYFVGTENENAH
+326 KDKIYFVGTENENAH

-363 FDVSND
+363 FDISD
-369 DNIYFIAFRDLNL
+369 DNIYFIGFRDLKL
-382 EEIYCINNE
+382 EEIYCINE
-391 IEKQLTH
+391 ETEKQLTH
-398 FNEDILKE
+398 FNEDILKD

-420 NNFEIDG
+420 NNFEING
-427 WVLKPINYDENKK
+427 WILKPINYDENKK

-461 EMQVWAN
+461 EMQVWSN

-492 GIYGTIDYEDIMKFT
+492 KIYGTIDYEDIIKFT

-513 YTNIDKSR
+513 YTNIDKNKI
-521 VGVTGGSY
+521 GVTGGSY
-529 GGFMVNWIIG
+529 GGFMVNWVIG
-539 HTDRFKCAASQR
+539 HTDRFKCAVSQR

-575 GDVWSGFDKLWEQ
+575 GDICSGFDKLWQQ

-617 FQMFTALKYH
+617 FQMFTALKYY
-627 GVESRICLFKC
+627 GVESRLCLFKG

-648 PKHRVRRLK
+648 PKHRLRRLK

>member
-1 MENLNLKDFLKFN
+1 MESLNIKDFLNFN

-21 SKDNKNLLFVK
+21 SKDNKNLVFVK
-32 SNQDYENNNY
+32 SNQDYEKNNY

-54 KIYKLTSVKDASL
+54 KIYKLTSVKDVSL
-67 VSWLDNDTV
+67 VSWLNNDTI
-76 IFKSSLRDEELKSK
+76 IFKSSLRDEELKNK
-90 KDEEFIDYSLLYSI
+90 KDEEFIDYSLFYSI

-113 LFNIELEVIDLYS
+113 LFNIELEVVDLYS
-126 IDENNFL
+126 IDANNFL
-133 IKAIYDINRDKKIKE
+133 IKAIYDINREKKRKE

-155 KEEIDYEVFDE
+155 KEEADYEVFDE
-166 IPFWINNVGITNKK
+166 IPFWVNNVGITNKK
-180 RDRLYHYN
+180 RERLYHYN
-188 KKENKLTAITDEY
+188 KKENKLTSITDDY
-201 SNVNSFKYKDGKVLC
+201 SNVNSFKYKNGKVLC
-216 IINSFKDKSP
+216 IINSFKDKAP
-226 TTSELRLYDINDI
+226 TTTELRLYDINDI
-239 NNIKEK
+239 NNIREK
-245 IIIDSNKYAIYF
+245 VIIDSNKYAIYF
-257 ADFIID
+257 ADFVID
-263 DDNKEKIISVMTDM
+263 NDNKEKIISVMTDM

-288 YLIDENNNINFVYHY
+288 YLIDENNNINLVYHY

-314 CSFGGGKDIRVY
+314 SSYGGGKDIRVY
-326 KNQIYFVGTENENAH
+326 KDKIYFVCTENENAH

-349 NIKNITNK
+349 NINTITSK
-357 QGAVNY
+357 QGAVNC
-363 FDVSND
+363 FDVSNN
-369 DNIYFIAFRDLNL
+369 DNIYFIGFRDLKL
-382 EEIYCINNE
+382 EEIYFINNGL
-391 IEKQLTH
+391 EKQLTF
-398 FNEDILKE
+398 FNEDVLKE
-406 KSLSIPEKVSFKTP
+406 KSLSIPEKISFKTN
-420 NNFEIDG
+420 NNFEIEG

-492 GIYGTIDYEDIMKFT
+492 KIYGTIDYEDIMKFT
-507 DIVLEK
+507 DVVLEK
-513 YTNIDKSR
+513 YTNIDKSKL
-521 VGVTGGSY
+521 GVTGGSY

-539 HTDRFKCAASQR
+539 HTDRFKCAISQR

-575 GDVWSGFDKLWEQ
+575 GDVCSGFDKLWEQ

-609 YRCYQSQA
+609 YRCYQTQA
-617 FQMFTALKYH
+617 FQMFTALKYY
-627 GVESRICLFKC
+627 GVESRICLFKG

-648 PKHRVRRLK
+648 PKHRLRRLE
-657 EITDWF
+657 EITNWF

>member
-1 MENLNLKDFLKFN
+1 MESLNIKDFLNFN

-21 SKDNKNLLFVK
+21 SEDNKNLLFVK
-32 SNQDYENNNY
+32 SNQNYENNNY

-54 KIYKLTSVKDASL
+54 KTYKLTSVKDVSL
-67 VSWLDNDTV
+67 VSWLNNDTV

-90 KDEEFIDYSLLYSI
+90 KDEDFIDYSLFYSI

-113 LFNIELEVIDLYS
+113 LFNIELEAVDLYS

-133 IKAIYDINRDKKIKE
+133 IKAIYDINREKKRKE
-148 DNYLEWA
+148 DNYLEWV
-155 KEEIDYEVFDE
+155 KEEVDYEVFDE
-166 IPFWINNVGITNKK
+166 IPFWVNNVGITNKK
-180 RDRLYHYN
+180 RERLYHYN
-188 KKENKLTAITDEY
+188 KKENKLTSITDEY

-216 IINSFKDKSP
+216 IINSFTDKAP
-226 TTSELRLYDINDI
+226 TTTELRLYDINDI

-245 IIIDSNKYAIYF
+245 VIIDSNKYAIYF

-263 DDNKEKIISVMTDM
+263 YDNKEKIISVMTDM
-277 KKYGLNENSSF
+277 KKYGLNENSGF
-288 YLIDENNNINFVYHY
+288 YLIDENNNINLLYHY

-314 CSFGGGKDIRVY
+314 SSFGGDKDIRVY
-326 KNQIYFVGTENENAH
+326 KDKIYFLGTENENAH
-341 IKCLDLKG
+341 IKCLDFKG
-349 NIKNITNK
+349 NISTITNK
-357 QGAVNY
+357 KGAVNC
-363 FDVSND
+363 FDVSD
-369 DNIYFIAFRDLNL
+369 DNIYFIGFRDLKL
-382 EEIYCINNE
+382 EEIYSINNE
-391 IEKQLTH
+391 AEKQLTF
-398 FNEDILKE
+398 FNEDVLKE
-406 KSLSIPEKVSFKTP
+406 KSLSIPEKVSFKTS
-420 NNFEIDG
+420 NNFEIEG
-427 WVLKPINYDENKK
+427 WVLKPINYDEKQK

-492 GIYGTIDYEDIMKFT
+492 KIYGTIDYEDIMKFT

-513 YTNIDKSR
+513 YTNIDKNR
-521 VGVTGGSY
+521 LGVTGGSY
-529 GGFMVNWIIG
+529 GGFMVNWIIE
-539 HTDRFKCAASQR
+539 HTDRFKCAVSQR

-575 GDVWSGFDKLWEQ
+575 GDVCSGFDKLWQQ

-609 YRCYQSQA
+609 YRCYQTQA
-617 FQMFTALKYH
+617 FQMFTALKYY
-627 GVESRICLFKC
+627 GVESRICLFKG

-648 PKHRVRRLK
+648 PKHRLRRLK

>member
-1 MENLNLKDFLKFN
+1 MESLNIKDFLNFN

-21 SKDNKNLLFVK
+21 SEDNKNLLFVK

-42 ISDAFIYNIEKN
+42 ISDVFIYNIKKN
-54 KIYKLTSVKDASL
+54 NTYKLTSVKDANL
-67 VSWLDNDTV
+67 VSWLNNDTV
-76 IFKSSLRDEELKSK
+76 IFKSSLRDEELKMK
-90 KDEEFIDYSLLYSI
+90 KNEDFIDYSLFYSI

-113 LFNIELEVIDLYS
+113 LFNIELEAVDLYS

-133 IKAIYDINRDKKIKE
+133 IKAIYDINREKKRKE
-148 DNYLEWA
+148 DNYLEWV
-155 KEEIDYEVFDE
+155 KEEVDYEVFDE
-166 IPFWINNVGITNKK
+166 IPFWVNNVGITNKK
-180 RDRLYHYN
+180 RERLYHYN
-188 KKENKLTAITDEY
+188 KKENKLTSITDEY
-201 SNVNSFKYKDGKVLC
+201 SNVNSFKYKNGKVLC
-216 IINSFKDKSP
+216 IINSFTDKAP
-226 TTSELRLYDINDI
+226 TTTELRLYDINDT

-245 IIIDSNKYAIYF
+245 VIIDSNKYAIYF

-263 DDNKEKIISVMTDM
+263 YDNKEKIISVMTDM
-277 KKYGLNENSSF
+277 KKYGLNENSGF
-288 YLIDENNNINFVYHY
+288 YLIDENNNINLLYHY

-314 CSFGGGKDIRVY
+314 SSFGGGKDIRVY
-326 KNQIYFVGTENENAH
+326 KDKIYFVGTENENAH
-341 IKCLDLKG
+341 IKCLDFKG
-349 NIKNITNK
+349 NISTITNK
-357 QGAVNY
+357 KGAVNC
-363 FDVSND
+363 FDVSD
-369 DNIYFIAFRDLNL
+369 DNIYFIGFRDLKL
-382 EEIYCINNE
+382 EEIYSIDNE
-391 IEKQLTH
+391 AEKQLTC
-398 FNEDILKE
+398 FNEDVIKE
-406 KSLSIPEKVSFKTP
+406 KKLSIPKKVSFKTN

-492 GIYGTIDYEDIMKFT
+492 KIYGTIDYEDIMKFT

-513 YTNIDKSR
+513 YTNIDKNR
-521 VGVTGGSY
+521 LGVTGGSY

-539 HTDRFKCAASQR
+539 HTDRFKCAVSQR

-575 GDVWSGFDKLWEQ
+575 GDVCSGFDKLWQQ

-609 YRCYQSQA
+609 YRCYQTQA
-617 FQMFTALKYH
+617 FQMFTALKYY
-627 GVESRICLFKC
+627 GVESRICLFKG

-648 PKHRVRRLK
+648 PKHRLRRLK

>member
-1 MENLNLKDFLKFN
+1 MESLNIKDFLNFN

-21 SKDNKNLLFVK
+21 SKDNKNLLFIK
-32 SNQDYENNNY
+32 SNQDYEKNNY
-42 ISDAFIYNIEKN
+42 ISDVFIYNIEKN

-67 VSWLDNDTV
+67 ASWFNNDTV
-76 IFKSSLRDEELKSK
+76 IFKSSLRDEELKIK
-90 KDEEFIDYSLLYSI
+90 KDEEFIDYSLFYSI
-104 NINGGEAES
+104 NINGGEAEN
-113 LFNIELEVIDLYS
+113 LFSIELEVIDLYS

-133 IKAIYDINRDKKIKE
+133 MKAVYDIKMDKKRKE

-155 KEEIDYEVFDE
+155 KEEVDYEVFDE
-166 IPFWINNVGITNKK
+166 IPFWVNNVGITNKK
-180 RDRLYHYN
+180 RERLYHYN

-201 SNVNSFKYKDGKVLC
+201 SNVNSFKYKNGKVLC
-216 IINSFKDKSP
+216 IINSFTDKAP
-226 TTSELRLYDINDI
+226 ITTELRLYDINDI

-245 IIIDSNKYAIYF
+245 VIIDSNKYAIYF
-257 ADFIID
+257 ADFVVD
-263 DDNKEKIISVMTDM
+263 NDNKEKIISVMTDM
-277 KKYGLNENSSF
+277 KKYGLNENCSF
-288 YLIDENNNINFVYHY
+288 YLIDESNNINLVYHY
-303 DNGLGNMIGTD
+303 DNGFGNMIGTD
-314 CSFGGGKDIRVY
+314 SSYGGGKDIRVY
-326 KNQIYFVGTENENAH
+326 KDKIYFVGTENENAH

-363 FDVSND
+363 FDISD
-369 DNIYFIAFRDLNL
+369 DNIYFIGFRDLKL
-382 EEIYCINNE
+382 EEIYCINKE
-391 IEKQLTH
+391 TEKQLTH
-398 FNEDILKE
+398 FNEDILKD

-420 NNFEIDG
+420 NNFEING
-427 WVLKPINYDENKK
+427 WVLKPTNYDENKK

-461 EMQVWAN
+461 EMQVWSN

-492 GIYGTIDYEDIMKFT
+492 KIYGTIDYEDIMKFT
-507 DIVLEK
+507 DIVLDK
-513 YTNIDKSR
+513 YTNIDKNKI
-521 VGVTGGSY
+521 GVTGGSY
-529 GGFMVNWIIG
+529 GGFMVNWVIG
-539 HTDRFKCAASQR
+539 HTDRFKCAVSQR

-575 GDVWSGFDKLWEQ
+575 GDVWSGFDKLWQQ

-617 FQMFTALKYH
+617 FQMFTALKYY
-627 GVESRICLFKC
+627 GVESRLCLFKG

-648 PKHRVRRLK
+648 PKHRLRRLK

>member
-1 MENLNLKDFLKFN
+1 MESLNIKDFLNFN

-21 SKDNKNLLFVK
+21 SEDNKNLLFIK
-32 SNQDYENNNY
+32 SNQDYEKNNY
-42 ISDAFIYNIEKN
+42 VSDAFIYNIEKN
-54 KIYKLTSVKDASL
+54 KTYKLTSVKDAAF
-67 VSWLDNDTV
+67 VSWLNNDKV
-76 IFKSSLRDEELKSK
+76 IFKSSLRDEELKIK
-90 KDEEFIDYSLLYSI
+90 KDEEFIDYSLFYSI

-113 LFNIELEVIDLYS
+113 LFNIELEAADLYS
-126 IDENNFL
+126 INENNFL
-133 IKAIYDINRDKKIKE
+133 IKAIYDINREKKRKE

-166 IPFWINNVGITNKK
+166 IHFWVNNVGITNKK
-180 RDRLYHYN
+180 RERLYHYN

-216 IINSFKDKSP
+216 IINSFKDKAP

-257 ADFIID
+257 ADFVI
-263 DDNKEKIISVMTDM
+263 DNKEKIISVMTDM

-288 YLIDENNNINFVYHY
+288 YLIDENNNINLLYHY

-314 CSFGGGKDIRVY
+314 SSYGGGKDIRVY
-326 KNQIYFVGTENENAH
+326 KDKIYFVGTENENAH

-349 NIKNITNK
+349 NINTITNK
-357 QGAVNY
+357 QGAVNC
-363 FDVSND
+363 FDVSNNE
-369 DNIYFIAFRDLNL
+369 NIYFIGFRDLKL
-382 EEIYCINNE
+382 EEIYSINNGLE
-391 IEKQLTH
+391 NQLSF

-406 KSLSIPEKVSFKTP
+406 KSLSIPERVSFKT
-420 NNFEIDG
+420 NNEFEIEG

-492 GIYGTIDYEDIMKFT
+492 GIYGTIDYEDIIKFT

-513 YTNIDKSR
+513 YTNIDKNR
-521 VGVTGGSY
+521 LGVTGGSY

-539 HTDRFKCAASQR
+539 HTDKFRCAVSQR

-575 GDVWSGFDKLWEQ
+575 GDIWSGFDKLWKQ
-588 SPLKYANNAKT
+588 SPLKYANNVKT

-609 YRCYQSQA
+609 YRCYQTQA
-617 FQMFTALKYH
+617 FQMFTALKYY
-627 GVESRICLFKC
+627 GVESRLCLFKS

-648 PKHRVRRLK
+648 PKHRLRRLK
-657 EITDWF
+657 EITNWF

>member
-1 MENLNLKDFLKFN
+1 MESLNIKDFLNFN

-21 SKDNKNLLFVK
+21 SEDNKNLLFIK
-32 SNQDYENNNY
+32 SNQDYEKNNY
-42 ISDAFIYNIEKN
+42 VSDAFIYNIEKN
-54 KIYKLTSVKDASL
+54 KTYKLTSVKDAAF
-67 VSWLDNDTV
+67 VSWLNNDKV
-76 IFKSSLRDEELKSK
+76 IFKSSLRDEELKIK
-90 KDEEFIDYSLLYSI
+90 KDEEFIDYSLFYSI
-104 NINGGEAES
+104 NINGGEAKS
-113 LFNIELEVIDLYS
+113 LFNIELEAVDLYS

-133 IKAIYDINRDKKIKE
+133 IKAVYDINREKKRKE

-166 IPFWINNVGITNKK
+166 IPFWVNNVGITNKK
-180 RDRLYHYN
+180 RERLYHYN

-216 IINSFKDKSP
+216 IINSFKDKAP

-257 ADFIID
+257 ADFVI
-263 DDNKEKIISVMTDM
+263 DNKEKIISVMTDM

-288 YLIDENNNINFVYHY
+288 YLIDENNNINLLYHY

-314 CSFGGGKDIRVY
+314 SSYGGGKDIRVY
-326 KNQIYFVGTENENAH
+326 KDKIYFVGTENENAH

-349 NIKNITNK
+349 NIKTITNK
-357 QGAVNY
+357 QGAVNC
-363 FDVSND
+363 FDVSNNE
-369 DNIYFIAFRDLNL
+369 NIYFIGFRDLKL
-382 EEIYCINNE
+382 EEIYSINNGLE
-391 IEKQLTH
+391 NQLSF

-406 KSLSIPEKVSFKTP
+406 KSLSIPERVSFKT
-420 NNFEIDG
+420 NNEFEIEG

-492 GIYGTIDYEDIMKFT
+492 GIYGTIDYEDIIKFT

-513 YTNIDKSR
+513 YTNIDKNR
-521 VGVTGGSY
+521 LGVTGGSY

-539 HTDRFKCAASQR
+539 HTDKFKCAVSQR

-575 GDVWSGFDKLWEQ
+575 GDIWSGFDKLWKQ
-588 SPLKYANNAKT
+588 SPLKYANNVKT

-609 YRCYQSQA
+609 YRCYQTQA
-617 FQMFTALKYH
+617 FQMFTALKYY
-627 GVESRICLFKC
+627 GVESRLCLFKG

-648 PKHRVRRLK
+648 PKHRLRRLK
-657 EITDWF
+657 EITNWF

>member
-1 MENLNLKDFLKFN
+1 MESLNIKDFLNFN

-21 SKDNKNLLFVK
+21 SKDNKNLLFIK
-32 SNQDYENNNY
+32 SNQDYKKNNY
-42 ISDAFIYNIEKN
+42 VSDAFIYNIEKN
-54 KIYKLTSVKDASL
+54 KTYKLTSVKDAAF
-67 VSWLDNDTV
+67 VSWLNNDKV
-76 IFKSSLRDEELKSK
+76 IFKSSLRDEELKIK
-90 KDEEFIDYSLLYSI
+90 KDEEFIDYSLFYSI

-113 LFNIELEVIDLYS
+113 LFNIELEAVDLYS

-133 IKAIYDINRDKKIKE
+133 IKAVYDINREKKRKE

-166 IPFWINNVGITNKK
+166 IPFWVNNVGITNKK
-180 RDRLYHYN
+180 RERLYHYN

-216 IINSFKDKSP
+216 IINSFKDKAP

-257 ADFIID
+257 ADFVI
-263 DDNKEKIISVMTDM
+263 DNKEKIISVMTDM

-288 YLIDENNNINFVYHY
+288 YLIDENNNINLLYHY

-314 CSFGGGKDIRVY
+314 SSYGGGKDIRVY
-326 KNQIYFVGTENENAH
+326 KDKIYFVGTENKNAH

-349 NIKNITNK
+349 NIKTITNK
-357 QGAVNY
+357 QGAVNC
-363 FDVSND
+363 FDVSNNE
-369 DNIYFIAFRDLNL
+369 NIYFIGFRDLKL
-382 EEIYCINNE
+382 EELYSINNGL
-391 IEKQLTH
+391 EKQLSF

-406 KSLSIPEKVSFKTP
+406 KSLSIPERVSFKT
-420 NNFEIDG
+420 NNEFEIEG

-492 GIYGTIDYEDIMKFT
+492 GIYGTIDYEDIIKFT

-513 YTNIDKSR
+513 YTNIDKNR
-521 VGVTGGSY
+521 LGVTGGSY

-539 HTDRFKCAASQR
+539 HTDKFRCAVSQR

-575 GDVWSGFDKLWEQ
+575 GDIWSGFDKLWKQ
-588 SPLKYANNAKT
+588 SPLKYANNVKT

-609 YRCYQSQA
+609 YRCYQTQA
-617 FQMFTALKYH
+617 FQMFTALKYY
-627 GVESRICLFKC
+627 GVESRLCLFKG

-648 PKHRVRRLK
+648 PKHRLRRLK
-657 EITDWF
+657 EITNWF

>member
-1 MENLNLKDFLKFN
+1 MESLNIKDFLNFN

-21 SKDNKNLLFVK
+21 SEDNKNLLFVK
-32 SNQDYENNNY
+32 SNQNYENNNY

-54 KIYKLTSVKDASL
+54 KTYKLTSVKDASL
-67 VSWLDNDTV
+67 VSWLNNDTV
-76 IFKSSLRDEELKSK
+76 IFKSSLRDEELKMK
-90 KDEEFIDYSLLYSI
+90 KDEDFIDYSLFYSI

-113 LFNIELEVIDLYS
+113 LFNIELETVDLYS

-133 IKAIYDINRDKKIKE
+133 IKAIYDINREKKRKE
-148 DNYLEWA
+148 DNYLEWV
-155 KEEIDYEVFDE
+155 KEEVDYEVFDE
-166 IPFWINNVGITNKK
+166 IPFWVNNVGITNKK
-180 RDRLYHYN
+180 RERLYHYN
-188 KKENKLTAITDEY
+188 KKENKLTSITDEY
-201 SNVNSFKYKDGKVLC
+201 SNVNSFKYKNGKVLC
-216 IINSFKDKSP
+216 IINSFTDKAP
-226 TTSELRLYDINDI
+226 TTTELRLYDINDI

-245 IIIDSNKYAIYF
+245 VIIDSNKYAIYF

-263 DDNKEKIISVMTDM
+263 YDNKEKIISVMTDM
-277 KKYGLNENSSF
+277 KKYGLNENSGF
-288 YLIDENNNINFVYHY
+288 YLIDENNNINLLYHY

-314 CSFGGGKDIRVY
+314 SSFGGGKDIRVY
-326 KNQIYFVGTENENAH
+326 KDKIYFVGTENENAH
-341 IKCLDLKG
+341 IKCLDFKG
-349 NIKNITNK
+349 NISTITNK
-357 QGAVNY
+357 KGAVNC
-363 FDVSND
+363 FDVSD
-369 DNIYFIAFRDLNL
+369 DNIYFIGFRDLKL
-382 EEIYCINNE
+382 EEIYFINNE
-391 IEKQLTH
+391 AEKQLTC
-398 FNEDILKE
+398 FNEDVIKE
-406 KSLSIPEKVSFKTP
+406 KSLSIPERVSFKTS

-492 GIYGTIDYEDIMKFT
+492 KIYGTIDYEDIMKFT

-513 YTNIDKSR
+513 YTNIDKNR
-521 VGVTGGSY
+521 LGVTGGSY

-539 HTDRFKCAASQR
+539 HTNRFKCAVSQR

-575 GDVWSGFDKLWEQ
+575 GDVCSGFDKLWQQ

-609 YRCYQSQA
+609 YRCYQTQA
-617 FQMFTALKYH
+617 FQMFTALKYY
-627 GVESRICLFKC
+627 GVESRICLFKG

-648 PKHRVRRLK
+648 PKHRLRRLK

>member
-1 MENLNLKDFLKFN
+1 MESLNIKDFLNFN

-21 SKDNKNLLFVK
+21 SENNKNLLFVK
-32 SNQDYENNNY
+32 SSQNYENNNY
-42 ISDAFIYNIEKN
+42 ISDAFIYNIENN
-54 KIYKLTSVKDASL
+54 KTYKLTSVKDASL
-67 VSWLDNDTV
+67 VSWLNNDTV

-90 KDEEFIDYSLLYSI
+90 KDEEFIDYSLFYSI

-113 LFNIELEVIDLYS
+113 LFNIELEAVDLYS

-133 IKAIYDINRDKKIKE
+133 IKAIYDINREKKRKE
-148 DNYLEWA
+148 DNYLEWV
-155 KEEIDYEVFDE
+155 KEEVDYEVFDE
-166 IPFWINNVGITNKK
+166 IPFWVNNVGITNKK
-180 RDRLYHYN
+180 RERLYHYN
-188 KKENKLTAITDEY
+188 KKENKLTSITDEY

-216 IINSFKDKSP
+216 IINSFTDKAP
-226 TTSELRLYDINDI
+226 TTTELRLYDINDI

-245 IIIDSNKYAIYF
+245 VIIDSNKYAIYF

-263 DDNKEKIISVMTDM
+263 YDNKEKIISVMTDM
-277 KKYGLNENSSF
+277 KKYGLNENSGF
-288 YLIDENNNINFVYHY
+288 YLIDENNNINLLYHY

-314 CSFGGGKDIRVY
+314 SSFGSGKDIRVY
-326 KNQIYFVGTENENAH
+326 KDKIYFVGTENENAH
-341 IKCLDLKG
+341 IKCLDFKG
-349 NIKNITNK
+349 NIITITNK
-357 QGAVNY
+357 KGAVNC
-363 FDVSND
+363 FDVSD
-369 DNIYFIAFRDLNL
+369 DNIYFIGFRDLKL
-382 EEIYCINNE
+382 EEIYSINNE
-391 IEKQLTH
+391 AEKQLTF
-398 FNEDILKE
+398 FNEDVLKE
-406 KSLSIPEKVSFKTP
+406 KSLSIPEKVSFKTS
-420 NNFEIDG
+420 NNFEIEG
-427 WVLKPINYDENKK
+427 WVLKPINYDEKQK

-492 GIYGTIDYEDIMKFT
+492 KIYGTIDYEDIMKFT

-513 YTNIDKSR
+513 YTNIDKNR
-521 VGVTGGSY
+521 LGVTGGSY

-539 HTDRFKCAASQR
+539 HTDRFKCAVSQR

-575 GDVWSGFDKLWEQ
+575 GDVCSGFDKLWQQ

-609 YRCYQSQA
+609 YRCYQTQA
-617 FQMFTALKYH
+617 FQMFTALKYY
-627 GVESRICLFKC
+627 GVESRICLFKG

-648 PKHRVRRLK
+648 PKHRLRRLK

>member
-1 MENLNLKDFLKFN
+1 MESLNIKDFLNFN

-21 SKDNKNLLFVK
+21 SEDNKNLLFIK
-32 SNQDYENNNY
+32 SNQDYEKNNY
-42 ISDAFIYNIEKN
+42 VSDAFIYNIEKN
-54 KIYKLTSVKDASL
+54 KTYKLTSVKDAAL
-67 VSWLDNDTV
+67 VSWLNNDKV
-76 IFKSSLRDEELKSK
+76 IFKSSLRDEELKIK
-90 KDEEFIDYSLLYSI
+90 KDEEFIDYSLFYSI

-113 LFNIELEVIDLYS
+113 LFNIELEAVDLYS

-133 IKAIYDINRDKKIKE
+133 IKAIYDINREKKRKE

-166 IPFWINNVGITNKK
+166 IPFWVNNVGITNKK
-180 RDRLYHYN
+180 RERLYHYN

-216 IINSFKDKSP
+216 IINSFKDKAP

-257 ADFIID
+257 ADFVI
-263 DDNKEKIISVMTDM
+263 DNKEKIISVMTDM

-288 YLIDENNNINFVYHY
+288 YLIDENNNINLLYHY

-314 CSFGGGKDIRVY
+314 SSYGGGKDIRVY
-326 KNQIYFVGTENENAH
+326 KDKIYFVGTENENAH

-349 NIKNITNK
+349 NINTITNK
-357 QGAVNY
+357 QGAVNC
-363 FDVSND
+363 FDVSNNE
-369 DNIYFIAFRDLNL
+369 NIYFIGFRDLKL
-382 EEIYCINNE
+382 EEIYSINNGLE
-391 IEKQLTH
+391 NQLSF

-406 KSLSIPEKVSFKTP
+406 KSLSIPERVSFKT
-420 NNFEIDG
+420 NNEFEIEG

-492 GIYGTIDYEDIMKFT
+492 GIYGTIDYEDIIKFT

-513 YTNIDKSR
+513 YTNIDKNR
-521 VGVTGGSY
+521 LGVTGGSY

-539 HTDRFKCAASQR
+539 HTDKFRCAVSQR

-575 GDVWSGFDKLWEQ
+575 GDIWSGFDKLWKQ
-588 SPLKYANNAKT
+588 SPLKYANNVKT

-609 YRCYQSQA
+609 YRCYQTQA
-617 FQMFTALKYH
+617 FQMFTALKYY
-627 GVESRICLFKC
+627 GVESRLCLFKS

-648 PKHRVRRLK
+648 PKHRLRRLK
-657 EITDWF
+657 EITNWF

>member
-1 MENLNLKDFLKFN
+1 MESLNIKDFLNFN

-21 SKDNKNLLFVK
+21 SKDNKNLLFIK
-32 SNQDYENNNY
+32 SNQDYEKNNY
-42 ISDAFIYNIEKN
+42 ISDVFIYNIEKN
-54 KIYKLTSVKDASL
+54 KIYKLTSVKDANL
-67 VSWLDNDTV
+67 VSWLNNDTV
-76 IFKSSLRDEELKSK
+76 IFKSSLRDEELKIK
-90 KDEEFIDYSLLYSI
+90 KEEEFIDYSLFYSI
-104 NINGGEAES
+104 NINGGEAEN
-113 LFNIELEVIDLYS
+113 LFSIELEVIDLYS

-133 IKAIYDINRDKKIKE
+133 MKAVYDIKMDKKRKE

-155 KEEIDYEVFDE
+155 KEEVDYEVFDE
-166 IPFWINNVGITNKK
+166 IPFWVNNVGITNKK
-180 RDRLYHYN
+180 RERLYHYN

-201 SNVNSFKYKDGKVLC
+201 SNVNSFKYKEGKVLC
-216 IINSFKDKSP
+216 IINSFTDKAP
-226 TTSELRLYDINDI
+226 ITTELRLYDINDI

-245 IIIDSNKYAIYF
+245 VIIDSNKYAIYF
-257 ADFIID
+257 ADFVVD
-263 DDNKEKIISVMTDM
+263 NDNKEKIISVMTDM
-277 KKYGLNENSSF
+277 KKYGLNENCSF
-288 YLIDENNNINFVYHY
+288 YLIDESNNINLVYHY
-303 DNGLGNMIGTD
+303 DNGFGNMIGTD
-314 CSFGGGKDIRVY
+314 SSYGGGKDIRVY
-326 KNQIYFVGTENENAH
+326 KDKIYFVGTENENAH

-363 FDVSND
+363 FDISD
-369 DNIYFIAFRDLNL
+369 DNIYFIGFRDLKL
-382 EEIYCINNE
+382 EEIYCINE
-391 IEKQLTH
+391 ETEKQLTH
-398 FNEDILKE
+398 FNEDILKD

-420 NNFEIDG
+420 NNFEING
-427 WVLKPINYDENKK
+427 WILKPINYDENKK

-461 EMQVWAN
+461 EMQVWSN

-492 GIYGTIDYEDIMKFT
+492 KIYGTIDYEDIMKFT
-507 DIVLEK
+507 DIVLDK
-513 YTNIDKSR
+513 YTNIDKNKI
-521 VGVTGGSY
+521 GVTGGSY
-529 GGFMVNWIIG
+529 GGFMVNWVIG
-539 HTDRFKCAASQR
+539 HTDRFKCAVSQR

-575 GDVWSGFDKLWEQ
+575 GDVWSGFDKLWQQ

-617 FQMFTALKYH
+617 FQMFTALKYY
-627 GVESRICLFKC
+627 GVESRLCLFKG

-648 PKHRVRRLK
+648 PKHRLRRLK

>member
-1 MENLNLKDFLKFN
+1 MESLNIKDFLNFN

-21 SKDNKNLLFVK
+21 SEDNKNLLFVK
-32 SNQDYENNNY
+32 SNQNYENNNY
-42 ISDAFIYNIEKN
+42 ISDAFIYNIENN
-54 KIYKLTSVKDASL
+54 KTYKLTSVKDASL
-67 VSWLDNDTV
+67 VSWLNNDTV

-90 KDEEFIDYSLLYSI
+90 KDEEFIDYSLFYSI

-113 LFNIELEVIDLYS
+113 LFNIELEAVDLYS

-133 IKAIYDINRDKKIKE
+133 IKAIYDINREKKRKE
-148 DNYLEWA
+148 DNYLEWV
-155 KEEIDYEVFDE
+155 KEEVDYEVFDE
-166 IPFWINNVGITNKK
+166 IPFWVNNVGITNKK
-180 RDRLYHYN
+180 RERLYHYN
-188 KKENKLTAITDEY
+188 KKENKLTSITDEY

-216 IINSFKDKSP
+216 IINSFTDKAP
-226 TTSELRLYDINDI
+226 TTTELRLYDINDI

-245 IIIDSNKYAIYF
+245 VIIDSNKYAIYF

-263 DDNKEKIISVMTDM
+263 YDNKEKIISVMTDM
-277 KKYGLNENSSF
+277 KKYGLNENSGF
-288 YLIDENNNINFVYHY
+288 YLIDENNNINLLYHY

-314 CSFGGGKDIRVY
+314 SSYGGGNDIRVY
-326 KNQIYFVGTENENAH
+326 KDKIYFVGTENENVH
-341 IKCLDLKG
+341 IKCLDFKG
-349 NIKNITNK
+349 NIITITNK
-357 QGAVNY
+357 KGAVNC
-363 FDVSND
+363 FDVSD
-369 DNIYFIAFRDLNL
+369 DNIYFIGFRDLKL
-382 EEIYCINNE
+382 EEIYSINNE
-391 IEKQLTH
+391 AEKQLTF
-398 FNEDILKE
+398 FNEDVLKE
-406 KSLSIPEKVSFKTP
+406 KSLSIPEKVSFKTS
-420 NNFEIDG
+420 NNFEIEG
-427 WVLKPINYDENKK
+427 WVLKPINYDEKQK

-492 GIYGTIDYEDIMKFT
+492 KIYGTIDYEDIMKFT

-513 YTNIDKSR
+513 YTNIDKNR
-521 VGVTGGSY
+521 LGVTGGSY

-539 HTDRFKCAASQR
+539 HTDRFKCAVSQR

-575 GDVWSGFDKLWEQ
+575 GDVCSGFDKLWQQ

-609 YRCYQSQA
+609 YRCYQTQA
-617 FQMFTALKYH
+617 FQMFTALKYY
-627 GVESRICLFKC
+627 GVESRICLFKG

-648 PKHRVRRLK
+648 PKHRLRRLK

>member
-1 MENLNLKDFLKFN
+1 MESLNIKDFLNFN

-21 SKDNKNLLFVK
+21 SEDNKNLLFVK

-42 ISDAFIYNIEKN
+42 ISDVFIYNIKKN
-54 KIYKLTSVKDASL
+54 NTYKLTSVKDANL
-67 VSWLDNDTV
+67 VSWLNNDTV
-76 IFKSSLRDEELKSK
+76 IFKSSLRDEELKMK
-90 KDEEFIDYSLLYSI
+90 KNEDFIDYSLFYSI

-113 LFNIELEVIDLYS
+113 LFNIELEAVDLYS

-133 IKAIYDINRDKKIKE
+133 IKAIYDINREKKRKE
-148 DNYLEWA
+148 DNYLEWV
-155 KEEIDYEVFDE
+155 KEEVDYEVFDE
-166 IPFWINNVGITNKK
+166 IPFWVNNVGITNKK
-180 RDRLYHYN
+180 RERLYHYN
-188 KKENKLTAITDEY
+188 KKENKLTSITDEY

-216 IINSFKDKSP
+216 IINSFTDKAP
-226 TTSELRLYDINDI
+226 TTTELRLYDINDI

-245 IIIDSNKYAIYF
+245 VIIDSNKYAIYF

-263 DDNKEKIISVMTDM
+263 YDNKEKIISVMTDM
-277 KKYGLNENSSF
+277 KKYGLNENSGF
-288 YLIDENNNINFVYHY
+288 YLIDENNNINLLYHY

-314 CSFGGGKDIRVY
+314 SSYGGGKDIRVY
-326 KNQIYFVGTENENAH
+326 KDKIYFVGTENENAH
-341 IKCLDLKG
+341 IKCLDFKG
-349 NIKNITNK
+349 NIITITNK
-357 QGAVNY
+357 KGAVNC
-363 FDVSND
+363 FDVSD
-369 DNIYFIAFRDLNL
+369 DNIYFIGFRDLKL
-382 EEIYCINNE
+382 EEIYSINNE
-391 IEKQLTH
+391 AEKQLTC
-398 FNEDILKE
+398 FNEDVIKE
-406 KSLSIPEKVSFKTP
+406 KSLSIPEKVSFKTS

-492 GIYGTIDYEDIMKFT
+492 KIYGTIDYEDIMKFT

-513 YTNIDKSR
+513 YTNIDKNR
-521 VGVTGGSY
+521 LGVTGGSY

-539 HTDRFKCAASQR
+539 HTDRFKCAVSQR

-575 GDVWSGFDKLWEQ
+575 GDVCSGFDKLWQQ

-609 YRCYQSQA
+609 YRCYQTQA
-617 FQMFTALKYH
+617 FQMFTALKYY
-627 GVESRICLFKC
+627 GVESRICLFKG

-648 PKHRVRRLK
+648 PKHRLRRLK

>member
-1 MENLNLKDFLKFN
+1 MENLNIKDFLKFN

-42 ISDAFIYNIEKN
+42 ISDAFIYNIDKN

-90 KDEEFIDYSLLYSI
+90 KDEEFIDYSLIYSI

-113 LFNIELEVIDLYS
+113 LFNVELEVIDLYS

-133 IKAIYDINRDKKIKE
+133 IKAVYDINRDKKRKE

-226 TTSELRLYDINDI
+226 TTSELRLYDINDL

-263 DDNKEKIISVMTDM
+263 DSNKEKIISVMTDM

-288 YLIDENNNINFVYHY
+288 YLIDENNNISLVYHY

-326 KNQIYFVGTENENAH
+326 KDKIYFVGTENENAH

-349 NIKNITNK
+349 NIKTITNK

-369 DNIYFIAFRDLNL
+369 DIYFIAFRDLKL

-391 IEKQLTH
+391 TEKQLTL

-406 KSLSIPEKVSFKTP
+406 KSLSIPEKISFKTP

-427 WVLKPINYDENKK
+427 WILKPINYDENKK

-513 YTNIDKSR
+513 YTNIDKDK

-575 GDVWSGFDKLWEQ
+575 GDVCSGFDKLWEQ

-599 PTLFIHSEED
+599 HTLFIHSEED

-617 FQMFTALKYH
+617 FQMFTALKYY
-627 GVESRICLFKC
+627 GIESRICLFKG

-648 PKHRVRRLK
+648 PKHRLRRLK

>member
-1 MENLNLKDFLKFN
+1 MESLNIKDFLNFN

-21 SKDNKNLLFVK
+21 SKDNKNLLFIK

-42 ISDAFIYNIEKN
+42 ISDVFIYNIEKN
-54 KIYKLTSVKDASL
+54 KTYKLTSVKDASL
-67 VSWLDNDTV
+67 VSWLNNDMV
-76 IFKSSLRDEELKSK
+76 IFKSSLRDEELKIK
-90 KDEEFIDYSLLYSI
+90 KEEEFIDYSLFYSI
-104 NINGGEAES
+104 NINGGEADS
-113 LFNIELEVIDLYS
+113 LFNIELEAVDLYS

-133 IKAIYDINRDKKIKE
+133 MKAIYDINKEKKRKE

-155 KEEIDYEVFDE
+155 KEEVDYEVFDE
-166 IPFWINNVGITNKK
+166 IPFWVNNVGITNKK
-180 RDRLYHYN
+180 RERLYHYN

-216 IINSFKDKSP
+216 IINSFTDKAP
-226 TTSELRLYDINDI
+226 ITTELRLYDINDI

-245 IIIDSNKYAIYF
+245 VIIDSNKYAIYF
-257 ADFIID
+257 ADFVVD
-263 DDNKEKIISVMTDM
+263 NDNKEKIISVMTDM
-277 KKYGLNENSSF
+277 KKYGLNENCSF
-288 YLIDENNNINFVYHY
+288 YLIDENNNINLLYHY
-303 DNGLGNMIGTD
+303 DNGFGNMIGTD
-314 CSFGGGKDIRVY
+314 SSYGGGKDIRVY
-326 KNQIYFVGTENENAH
+326 KDKIYFVGTENENAH

-349 NIKNITNK
+349 NIKTITNR
-357 QGAVNY
+357 QGAINC
-363 FDVSND
+363 FDVSN
-369 DNIYFIAFRDLNL
+369 DNIYFIAFRDLKL
-382 EEIYCINNE
+382 QEIYSINNGL
-391 IEKQLTH
+391 EKQLTF

-406 KSLSIPEKVSFKTP
+406 KSLSIPERVSFKI
-420 NNFEIDG
+420 NDNFEIDG
-427 WVLKPINYDENKK
+427 WVLKPTNYDENKK

-492 GIYGTIDYEDIMKFT
+492 KIYGTIDYEDIMKFT

-513 YTNIDKSR
+513 YTNIDKNR
-521 VGVTGGSY
+521 LGVTGGSY

-539 HTDRFKCAASQR
+539 HTDRFKCAVSQR

-575 GDVWSGFDKLWEQ
+575 GDVWSGFDKLWQQ

-617 FQMFTALKYH
+617 FQMFTALKYY
-627 GVESRICLFKC
+627 GVESRLCLFKG

-648 PKHRVRRLK
+648 PKHRLRRLK